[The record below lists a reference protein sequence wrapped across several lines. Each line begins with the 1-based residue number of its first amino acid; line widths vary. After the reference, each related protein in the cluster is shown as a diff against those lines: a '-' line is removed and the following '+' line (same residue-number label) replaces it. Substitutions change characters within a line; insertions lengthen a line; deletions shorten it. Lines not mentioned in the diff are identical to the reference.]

1 MSADLTPMPVR
12 ERSMSSSSA
21 DNEVKIL
28 PQDLFSP
35 DWSRPAD
42 EVVLPGSV
50 DCDTLSMHRDR
61 GILPGDFIKPDPA
74 LTRQECRKYL
84 LAELERWLTGRI
96 CSHAKEIAGSYPD
109 VADLTASVEA
119 GKWPAARLYTV
130 LHMLERSN
138 TLVLPTDYEERFHFA
153 AEWCIDICA
162 DRLKGN
168 EPVIPEAIAAAGF
181 VTTDKLPGGRV
192 IASFW
197 NHSPFDALREAAPL
211 TEGEAEVEAEVE
223 VEAEAEEEDADDEG
237 AAEEEVEAEAEAEAP
252 KGIDDMI
259 DDIPLSVVKL
269 LTSDYTVRLPGW
281 AIATGFGV
289 LAAYV
294 WSVALALAIAKHC

>member
-1 MSADLTPMPVR
+1 
-12 ERSMSSSSA
+12 MSSSSA

-28 PQDLFSP
+28 PHDLFSP
-35 DWSRPAD
+35 DCPRPVDA
-42 EVVLPGSV
+42 PAPAPV
-50 DCDTLSMHRDR
+50 DCDTLAMHRDR
-61 GILPGDFIKPDPA
+61 GILGGDFIKPDPV
-74 LTRQECRKYL
+74 LSRQECRKYL

-96 CSHAKEIAGSYPD
+96 CGHAKEIAAVYPD
-109 VADLTASVEA
+109 PADLTASVEA

-130 LHMLERSN
+130 LHLLERSN
-138 TLVLPTDYEERFHFA
+138 TLVLPADYEERFHFA

-192 IASFW
+192 IESFW

-211 TEGEAEVEAEVE
+211 A
-223 VEAEAEEEDADDEG
+223 EAEAE
-237 AAEEEVEAEAEAEAP
+237 EAEAEAEEAEAEEADDEGDAEEDEEGP
-252 KGIDDMI
+252 TSLDDKIDA
-259 DDIPLSVVKL
+259 IPLSVAQL
-269 LTSDYTVRLPGW
+269 LTADYTVRLPGW

>member
-130 LHMLERSN
+130 LHLLERSN
-138 TLVLPTDYEERFHFA
+138 TLVLPADYEERFHFA

-181 VTTDKLPGGRV
+181 VTTDKLPSGRV

-211 TEGEAEVEAEVE
+211 TEEADAE
-223 VEAEAEEEDADDEG
+223 ADDEG
-237 AAEEEVEAEAEAEAP
+237 VEDRLRQQPSPTGTAEEEEVEEEAEP
-252 KGIDDMI
+252 TSLDDKIDA
-259 DDIPLSVVKL
+259 IPLSVTQL
-269 LTSDYTVRLPGW
+269 LTSDFTVSLPGW